1 MDNSVLLI
9 GFSGA
14 AGSGKTTAADMIT
27 DIIDK
32 KINCLAEPNKP
43 NLVINVQ
50 KFAFG
55 SALKQILI
63 DIFGF
68 TNAQLNTPEG
78 KSEFNKKWGM
88 TNREALQKFGTDAIR
103 QHFHKDAWVFAAE
116 CTLNQMIT
124 DRSNLSI
131 PLVILCH
138 DVRFVNEADLI
149 LDRGGVIVNIER
161 PDVKCL
167 TLEESKHASEAGL
180 PKDCITTTVINDGS
194 LKDFRTKMEALV
206 DLFILSVLMKTSTG
220 EFKVDKC
227 FISNDNGVSRYTAEY
242 ITSTCATTGYP
253 CSKFIC
259 PLPNVYAS
267 VEHYTKEDSDPNN
280 LKFTDNISDINITI

>member
-1 MDNSVLLI
+1 MKDKVLLI

-78 KSEFNKKWGM
+78 KTEFNKKWGM

-138 DVRFVNEADLI
+138 DVRFVNEKEAQGFILLPNQKALLMDTANKKFWIKYTDSLGNSSTETYRFEKIENGDSNVTLVEEKPAIDTSLFAKKEDLSAMATKDDLKAMNEQIAKLQKQIRLSI
-149 LDRGGVIVNIER
+149 LDE
-161 PDVKCL
+161 K
-167 TLEESKHASEAGL
+167 
-180 PKDCITTTVINDGS
+180 
-194 LKDFRTKMEALV
+194 
-206 DLFILSVLMKTSTG
+206 
-220 EFKVDKC
+220 
-227 FISNDNGVSRYTAEY
+227 
-242 ITSTCATTGYP
+242 
-253 CSKFIC
+253 
-259 PLPNVYAS
+259 PLPS
-267 VEHYTKEDSDPNN
+267 VKVE
-280 LKFTDNISDINITI
+280 